1 MDLNDFYSADTKLWE
16 AILGKKMHY
25 HYAVHSEVN
34 DPFDQ
39 AIIDLFPFIK
49 NKSKVLDCGCGW
61 GGPGKL
67 IQKELDCEVTGITV
81 SKSQYEYIQDFN
93 VINEDLETFT
103 PDKKYDVAMFIES
116 YTHLQES
123 SNMLKKFHDNVDS
136 ILIKDFV
143 APYEEKIPEWG
154 MHIRTER
161 VFIQELKDAGYQ
173 IKEYYEIENFFQPA
187 IDFWMENLMKLEP
200 VYITGH
206 IKQLF
211 DLCCW
216 YKYEED
222 KTPGLKQ
229 CVIYAT
235 K

>member
-1 MDLNDFYSADTKLWE
+1 MDLNDFYSADTKLWK
-16 AILGKKMHY
+16 AILGEKMHY
-25 HYAVHSEVN
+25 HYAVYSKVN

-39 AIIDLFPFIK
+39 AIINLFPFIQ

-61 GGPGKL
+61 GGPGRL
-67 IQKELDCEVTGITV
+67 IQKKLDCEVTGITI
-81 SKSQYEYIQDFN
+81 SKSQYEYIQDFK
-93 VINEDLETFT
+93 VLYEDLETFA
-103 PDKKYDVAMFIES
+103 PDKKYDVAIFIES

-123 SNMLKKFHDNVDS
+123 SSMLKRFYNNVDS

-143 APYEEKIPEWG
+143 APYEEEIPKWK
-154 MHIRTER
+154 MRIRTKSL
-161 VFIQELKDAGYQ
+161 FIQELKNAGYQ

-187 IDFWMENLMKLEP
+187 IDFWMENLMRLKP
-200 VYITGH
+200 IYITGH
-206 IKQLF
+206 IKELF
-211 DLCCW
+211 DLCSW